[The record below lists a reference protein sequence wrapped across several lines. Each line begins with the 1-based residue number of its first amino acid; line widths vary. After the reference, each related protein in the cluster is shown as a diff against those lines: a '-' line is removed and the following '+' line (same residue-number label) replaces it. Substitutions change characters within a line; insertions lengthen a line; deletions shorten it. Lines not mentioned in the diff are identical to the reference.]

1 MLYAFLKSLIN
12 SEQVC
17 PNFDKFHP
25 LKNNVIQFCQDYHIF
40 INLVKFKQITFNLK
54 KFDPF
59 LIGYAPNIPYRLEY
73 NPGVLCLAMDC

>member
-1 MLYAFLKSLIN
+1 MLCAFLKSLIN

-40 INLVKFKQITFNLK
+40 INLV
-54 KFDPF
+54 
-59 LIGYAPNIPYRLEY
+59 
-73 NPGVLCLAMDC
+73 